1 MKGVPHYKKDG
12 TVHKGGT
19 HKMPNGE
26 THTGKTHN
34 KTSEKLFHFK
44 DLPASVKRKI
54 MKMKGKANGNDSK
67 KTA

>member
-12 TVHKGGT
+12 SVHKGGT

-44 DLPASVKRKI
+44 DFPKSVQKRII
-54 MKMKGKANGNDSK
+54 MLKKKKG
-67 KTA
+67 

>member
-1 MKGVPHYKKDG
+1 
-12 TVHKGGT
+12 
-19 HKMPNGE
+19 MPNGE

>member
-1 MKGVPHYKKDG
+1 MKGVAHYKKG
-12 TVHKGGT
+12 GSVHKGGT

-26 THTGKTHN
+26 THTGKSHN

-54 MKMKGKANGNDSK
+54 MKMKGKNAIKS
-67 KTA
+67 